1 MNLLFTRYFGLTI
14 LLLCLF
20 VISFWYVYSYHI
32 PKGEQVVDAST
43 VSLADIIQTIVV
55 SGKTEAKQIATLS
68 FPVSGIIQQIYP
80 NVGDTVE
87 TGDIIA
93 SLTKDALVAEY
104 VVVLENVRY
113 LEEIKQELLR
123 GPVETERAIARQN
136 VQIAEAQIA
145 QIEINFTQ
153 AIKNARKNLLST
165 GLAAYPTAAQNDTLP
180 PTISGN
186 YFCSEEGTYQLDL
199 YRSSAS
205 SDYSYNLSNRE
216 TGTFV
221 ANIDSATPL
230 GSCGLYIQFA
240 SDEQYHNTTWT
251 IDIPNKRSAEHITL
265 KNNYDQLVTEKFT
278 ALATAKENTTLAQ
291 RTEQALITPT
301 SAEVINQA
309 EANLSAAK
317 AQLTVQEAM
326 IRDFT
331 IKAPFTGVIST
342 INMKIG
348 ETTGPAQTIKM
359 VYEGDYQLKAK
370 IPEIDITKL
379 STGNLA
385 SVIFDADSSRSFPA
399 EVMFISPLSTELSGV
414 AYYEAEIKLK
424 ESPAWL
430 REGLNADITIE
441 QMKLLQVP
449 SLPRRYI
456 KFENESASVLINT
469 LTGEE
474 AKTIT
479 TGLIGTNGR
488 TQVMDLPLG
497 TNVLLP

>member
-1 MNLLFTRYFGLTI
+1 MNLLFARHFGLTI
-14 LLLCLF
+14 LLLCVF
-20 VISFWYVYSYHI
+20 AGSGWYTYSYYM
-32 PKGEQVVDAST
+32 PKDTEVIDTAT
-43 VSLADIIQTIVV
+43 VSLIDITQTIVV
-55 SGKTEAKQIATLS
+55 SGKTEARQIATLS

-80 NVGDTVE
+80 NIGDTVQ

-104 VVVLENVRY
+104 DVALENVRY

-123 GPVETERAIARQN
+123 GPVETERAVARQN
-136 VQIAEAQIA
+136 VQIAEARI
-145 QIEINFTQ
+145 TQ
-153 AIKNARKNLLST
+153 LETDYTQVIKNARRNLLST
-165 GLAAYPTAAQNDTLP
+165 GLAAYPTVAQNNTVP
-180 PTISGN
+180 PIISGN
-186 YFCSEEGTYQLDL
+186 YLCNEEGTYQLYV

-205 SDYSYNLSNRE
+205 SDYSYVLSNRE

-251 IDIPNKRSAEHITL
+251 IDIPNKRSPQYVTL
-265 KNNYDQLVTEKFT
+265 KNNYDQLVTEKST
-278 ALATAKENTTLAQ
+278 ALSTARENITLAQ

-317 AQLTVQEAM
+317 AQLAVQEAV
-326 IRDFT
+326 IADFT
-331 IKAPFTGVIST
+331 IKAPFTGVVST
-342 INMKIG
+342 IDMKIG
-348 ETTGPAQTIKM
+348 ETTGPNQTIKM
-359 VYEGDYQLKAK
+359 VYEGDYQLKAR
-370 IPEIDITKL
+370 IPEIDITRLKA
-379 STGNLA
+379 GNLA

-399 EVMFISPLSTELSGV
+399 EVTYISPLSTELSGV

-424 ESPAWL
+424 ESPTWL

-456 KFENESASVLINT
+456 KFENQSASVLISASSGT
-469 LTGEE
+469 EV
-474 AKTIT
+474 KTIT
-479 TGLIGTNGR
+479 TGIIGTDGQ
-488 TQVMDLPLG
+488 TQVMDLPVG
-497 TNVLLP
+497 TTVLLP